1 MAVKAIKKSVK
12 YRSTDGNEYD
22 TKEEAERHDALWNA
36 RNEFD
41 NARKKFGKLL
51 AETQTTGDG
60 EAFEFGWRSYWY
72 VTPTWG
78 GFPELRTIRFSEYQF
93 DFDDSDVFQI
103 FNIEDGNRKRYAIS
117 DLYVS
122 KHKARAA
129 LIAAQEER
137 VRFFRETIDE
147 HKAFLDRESQR

>member
-51 AETQTTGDG
+51 AGIG
-60 EAFEFGWRSYWY
+60 
-72 VTPTWG
+72 
-78 GFPELRTIRFSEYQF
+78 
-93 DFDDSDVFQI
+93 
-103 FNIEDGNRKRYAIS
+103 KR
-117 DLYVS
+117 LLNV
-122 KHKARAA
+122 
-129 LIAAQEER
+129 
-137 VRFFRETIDE
+137 VG
-147 HKAFLDRESQR
+147 